1 MDSIH
6 SSVSDLETLEDPFP
20 SEEEEEEE
28 EEEEATV
35 EQEEPS
41 QQTILSPSSSSSQ
54 SASTSTS
61 SSAASSV
68 IPLRANVSAAKSCPD
83 EDPAVS
89 APYTPPTTDL
99 TVAPRSVTPTE
110 SDANI
115 PEIGAVSTDEE
126 EYVSADDEDEGDE
139 EEEEED
145 DDDDEMEASSSTSSS
160 LPVLEEEEAI
170 DAISSLAS
178 SGTAIDAM
186 TQASTSAKIP
196 LTSGANCSSFPATPS
211 SSSTLSSPPYSPST
225 LHGAAP
231 LSHVMKFKP
240 QVDGMKLF

>member
-1 MDSIH
+1 M
-6 SSVSDLETLEDPFP
+6 
-20 SEEEEEEE
+20 
-28 EEEEATV
+28 
-35 EQEEPS
+35 
-41 QQTILSPSSSSSQ
+41 
-54 SASTSTS
+54 
-61 SSAASSV
+61 
-68 IPLRANVSAAKSCPD
+68 SAAKSRPD

-126 EYVSADDEDEGDE
+126 EYVSADDQDAGDDDDE
-139 EEEEED
+139 EEEEEEEE
-145 DDDDEMEASSSTSSS
+145 DDDEMEASSSTSSS